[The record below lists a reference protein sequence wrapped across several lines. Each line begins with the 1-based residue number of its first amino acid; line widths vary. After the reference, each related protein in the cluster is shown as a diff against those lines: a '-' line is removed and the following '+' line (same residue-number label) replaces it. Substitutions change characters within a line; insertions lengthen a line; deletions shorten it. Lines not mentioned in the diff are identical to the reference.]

1 MVWGRALGKAP
12 SFLGLSQPGG
22 RRPCPA
28 VEPTTIR
35 ASVAG
40 TDLVLRTAPALF
52 SPRGLDAGTA
62 ALMASTELVAGDKL
76 CDLGCGYGVV
86 GIWAAKRIGAERVVM
101 LDIDPLAVQTAR
113 DNAASNG
120 VPDVTIIES
129 DGFAK
134 TDATGFTWILCNPPY
149 HVDWAVPKKLL
160 RKAFNRLALKGRLG
174 LVVKRRDWYEDQ
186 LRQLFGGVRRIES
199 NGYWV
204 LIAEK
209 RSATW
214 ATAKK

>member
-1 MVWGRALGKAP
+1 
-12 SFLGLSQPGG
+12 
-22 RRPCPA
+22 

-35 ASVAG
+35 ASVGG
-40 TDLVLRTAPALF
+40 TDVVLRTAPSLF
-52 SPRGLDAGTA
+52 SPRGLDPGTA
-62 ALMASTELVAGDKL
+62 ALMASAELGPEDKV

-101 LDIDPLAVQTAR
+101 IDKDPVAVETAR
-113 DNAASNG
+113 ANAASNG
-120 VPDVTIIES
+120 VPGIAIVQS
-129 DGFAK
+129 DGFEGTQEA
-134 TDATGFTWILCNPPY
+134 GFTWILCNPPY

-160 RKAFNRLALKGRLG
+160 RKGFNRLALKGRFG

-186 LRQLFGGVRRIES
+186 MRQLFGGCQRLERD
-199 NGYWV
+199 GYWV

-214 ATAKK
+214 ADAKK